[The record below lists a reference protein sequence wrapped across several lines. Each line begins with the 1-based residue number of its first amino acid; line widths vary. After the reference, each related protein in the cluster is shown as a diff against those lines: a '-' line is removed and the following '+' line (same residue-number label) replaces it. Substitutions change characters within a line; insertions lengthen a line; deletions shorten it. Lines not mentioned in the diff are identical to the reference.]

1 MQATLDRGWPL
12 AMLIQIHQKAGHFGE
27 GSISTSSHM
36 NQAVEQENKDQN
48 IHVIESEPQGIA
60 DQVGEKEDQNVHVIQ
75 PEPQGLADE
84 GERIPRIVEAVQN
97 EDQEARMMEECGD
110 SSDDEDYPLLGEWRD
125 KGFGNPVIQDIRS
138 NEYEY
143 RENEVVQGAKYPS
156 IEAVKVM

>member
-1 MQATLDRGWPL
+1 M
-12 AMLIQIHQKAGHFGE
+12 
-27 GSISTSSHM
+27 
-36 NQAVEQENKDQN
+36 
-48 IHVIESEPQGIA
+48 HVIEPEPQGIA

-84 GERIPRIVEAVQN
+84 GERIPGIVEAVQN

-156 IEAVKVM
+156 IEAVKDAVKLWAISLRKEFRVVKSSSK